1 MGVET
6 KRVSKWQSLVST
18 STGLLR
24 NPLEWNSNQA
34 SSALA
39 EAVPAMYSC
48 QSLVCLC
55 QINVTFN
62 LCTFNLSKENLIC
75 YNNEN

>member
-1 MGVET
+1 M
-6 KRVSKWQSLVST
+6 SP
-18 STGLLR
+18 GLLR
-24 NPLEWNSNQA
+24 NPLEWNNNQA

-39 EAVPAMYSC
+39 EAVPVMCSC
-48 QSLVCLC
+48 QSLMFLC

-62 LCTFNLSKENLIC
+62 LCTFNLSKETLIS